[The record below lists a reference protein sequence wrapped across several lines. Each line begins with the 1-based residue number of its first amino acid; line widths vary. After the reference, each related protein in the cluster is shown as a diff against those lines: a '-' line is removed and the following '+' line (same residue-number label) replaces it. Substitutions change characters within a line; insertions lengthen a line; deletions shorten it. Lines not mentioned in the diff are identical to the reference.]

1 MNALNLP
8 QYLTLKVE
16 QFAERVFLRDFGSP
30 GHYTYRDLAD
40 VTDRLAGALQALG
53 VQTGERVALLHPNH
67 SDFILGYFAIIKAGA
82 VAVPINPAY
91 TAGEVLFILQDSGA
105 CCLLTTS
112 DFEPLVAEIKEQ
124 AVQLKEIVIKN
135 EGQRLMQALDA
146 RVGGPEPMAVRDRAP
161 GDAAFIFYTSGT
173 TGRPKGVVLTHRN
186 LIFGGGNTAQNYGL
200 QETDVTI
207 ACLPLVHIFA
217 NASPVF
223 GSLNSGGS
231 VIVTPRFQTEMVF
244 EAIAQYRVTWFPGVP
259 TMFGY
264 LLNEFD
270 AKPRDVGSLRM
281 GLSGGAS
288 LAQEH
293 LTRFETTFQAT
304 LLEVY
309 GLTESTGLVTANPVY
324 GVRKTGSIGINVSG
338 VSVRLV
344 DPKGLETPAGE
355 VGELIFQGPNATP
368 GYWGQPEIT
377 AANIKDGWVYTGD
390 LARRDE
396 DGYYFIVGRK
406 DELIIAGGYNIYP
419 REIEE
424 VLYRHQDIIEAAVI
438 GVSDQHLGQVPK
450 AYIALRPG
458 SSLQAEAV
466 LEFCRGQL
474 TAYKIP
480 KQVEIRP
487 ELPKNPT
494 GKILKKALVPADP
507 GLKIED

>member
-1 MNALNLP
+1 MSALNLP

-16 QFAERVFLRDFGSP
+16 QFEERIFLRDFGSQNY
-30 GHYTYRDLAD
+30 YTYRDLEN
-40 VTDRLAGALQALG
+40 VTDQLAGALQELG

-82 VAVPINPAY
+82 VAVPINPVY
-91 TAGEVLFILQDSGA
+91 TAQEVFFILEDCGA

-112 DFEPLVAEIKEQ
+112 DFKPVLQEIKGLS
-124 AVQLKEIVIKN
+124 AHLKEIVIKN
-135 EGQRLMQALDA
+135 EGQSLMQALA
-146 RVGGPEPMAVRDRAP
+146 TRVKGPKPVAVRDRAP
-161 GDAAFIFYTSGT
+161 DDPAFIFYTSGT

-244 EAIAQYRVTWFPGVP
+244 EAIAQYKVTWFPGVP

-264 LLNEFD
+264 LLQEFD
-270 AKPRDVGSLRM
+270 AKPRNVSSLRM

-288 LAQEH
+288 LAAEH

-344 DPKGLETPAGE
+344 DPNGMETPGGE

-368 GYWGQPEIT
+368 GYWGQPEMT
-377 AANIKDGWVYTGD
+377 AASIKDGWVYTGD

-406 DELIIAGGYNIYP
+406 DELIISGGYNIYP

-424 VLYRHQDIIEAAVI
+424 VLYQHEDIIEAAVV
-438 GVSDQHLGQVPK
+438 GAQDQHLGEVPR
-450 AYIALRPG
+450 AHIALRPG
-458 SSLQAEAV
+458 SSLNAEMV
-466 LEFCRGQL
+466 VDFCSAHL
-474 TAYKIP
+474 AAYKIP
-480 KQVEIRP
+480 RQVEIMK

-494 GKILKKALVPADP
+494 GKILKKALAPDKP
-507 GLKIED
+507 ELKIED